1 MIARRTP
8 KIELSYMNIIC
19 AMLVIFIHCASVL
32 ISALTPADAAFN
44 IVFVPWRFSTFV
56 VPAFIFMSGV
66 KYFLTDRRMNYFR
79 FYKSRVT
86 RVVIP
91 YMLWVAIYMMFFVN
105 HHYFDFSWDKL
116 IRSWIHGDL
125 VGHFYFV
132 IIIVQFY
139 LLMPIWMFALR
150 RLRPAAG
157 LAFSIMLSIVFG
169 FNLNNIFGM
178 IFPNYVF
185 EWNDVIFTK
194 YLFYWVLGC
203 YVGMNYS
210 AFKKAVLE
218 KKALITAVFLL
229 SGALDIFL
237 AYRTYNMTAPWM
249 EEIHIMYCSAAIMF
263 FFMLTSVIAGGRKK
277 ITWFTR
283 ALDEE
288 CYNIYLS
295 HCLVVLWLNDYLIT
309 EAGMSDAVRR
319 FQIVTAAAYL
329 VPIVFWLLWWAIKLG
344 ASKLG
349 GLIKRRLKA
358 A

>member
-1 MIARRTP
+1 MIARRTA

-32 ISALTPADAAFN
+32 ISAETPADASFN
-44 IVFVPWRFSTFV
+44 IAFVPWRFSTFV

-91 YMLWVAIYMMFFVN
+91 YMLWVAIYMIFFIN

-116 IRSWIHGDL
+116 IDSWLHGDL

-132 IIIVQFY
+132 VIIVQFY
-139 LLMPIWMFALR
+139 LLMPLWMFALR

-157 LAFSIMLSIVFG
+157 LVFSIMLSIVFG
-169 FNLNNIFGM
+169 FNLSNMLGL

-237 AYRTYNMTAPWM
+237 AYKTYNMVAPWM
-249 EEIHIMYCSAAIMF
+249 EEIHIMYCTAAIMF
-263 FFMLTSVIAGGRKK
+263 FFMLTSVIAGSRKK

-329 VPIVFWLLWWAIKLG
+329 VPIVFWLLWWVIKLG

-349 GLIKRRLKA
+349 GSIKRRLKA